1 MIKKSQVDKSLVMM
15 VEQHEW
21 SPLTMTNLRREK
33 KKQSSHAQSETG
45 RVVRRCKSQH
55 TDL

>member
-1 MIKKSQVDKSLVMM
+1 MIKNGQVDKSLVMM

-21 SPLTMTNLRREK
+21 SLLIMTNLRIEK
-33 KKQSSHAQSETG
+33 KKQSSHAQLETG